1 MNKDK
6 IVDFLDKEAYRPL
19 PGTELAA
26 AMNVGEKDWP
36 AFFDTVRELEAEGT
50 VVMNRKGRYGLCR
63 HMNLIPGT
71 LQGSPK
77 GFGFFLPDD
86 KGRDDIYIP
95 FDHLNGAMHNDKV
108 LVRIMRTKKN
118 VSGREEGEVIRIL
131 HHANEQIVG
140 IYEDLPAYGFV
151 NADENRIYQDVF
163 IPQSCRNG
171 AVNGDRVVVEITRWP
186 EKRRNPEGKVIE
198 ILGQKDAPGVDI
210 LTVIR
215 KYQLP
220 EAFPEKVLREASA
233 LAKIEPADYEGR
245 RDLRDALLVTM
256 DGADAK
262 DLDDAVSLEKLRNG
276 NSRLGV
282 HIADVG
288 HYVKF
293 GTKMDR
299 EALQRGTSVYLPDRV
314 IPMLP
319 TALSNEICSLNPQVD
334 RLALSC
340 VMEINGQGQ
349 IVDSE
354 IFESVIHI
362 AERMTY
368 EAVNEMLYH
377 DDRELKTRYAKVLPM
392 IEDMD
397 GLRETLRRR
406 RFKRG
411 ALDFDFPEAKVILDE
426 RGKPI
431 EIKKRVQLRAEQ
443 IIEEFMIVANETV
456 AETYF
461 QRDVPFIYR
470 VHEKPREEKILELQ
484 EFLGPLGFAI
494 KESADK
500 VRPQSLQKLLEEI
513 KEKPEERLISTVV
526 LRSMQHARYDTENMG
541 HFGLASSYY
550 SHFTSPIRRYP
561 DLAIHRVIKDMIH
574 EPHLGEE
581 KGKKLQQRLTKFA
594 NQSSL
599 RERIAEEA
607 EREAV
612 DVKMVQYMAEH
623 LDEEFP
629 GFISGVT
636 SFGFFVELDN
646 TVNGLVHVS
655 TLEDDYYEYHE
666 NRQCLV
672 GQRGRKIF
680 KLGDKVRVKVT
691 HVNIDA
697 HLIDFEFLNFEA

>member
-1 MNKDK
+1 MKVEDK
-6 IVDFLDKEAYRPL
+6 AL
-19 PGTELAA
+19 
-26 AMNVGEKDWP
+26 P
-36 AFFDTVRELEAEGT
+36 AFFDALRELETEGV

-77 GFGFFLPDD
+77 GFAFLLPDD
-86 KGRDDIYIP
+86 KTRSDIYIP
-95 FDHLNGAMHNDKV
+95 FDHLNGAMHNDRV
-108 LVRIMRTKKN
+108 LVRVLRAQKYVN
-118 VSGREEGEVIRIL
+118 GREEGEVIRVL
-131 HHANEQIVG
+131 TRANERIVG
-140 IYEDLPAYGFV
+140 IYEEFPNYGFV
-151 NADENRIYQDVF
+151 KADENRIHQDAF
-163 IPQSCRNG
+163 IPQHCRNG
-171 AVNGDRVVVEITRWP
+171 AVEGDRVVVSITRWP
-186 EKRRNPEGKVIE
+186 EKRRNPEGKIIE

-220 EAFPEKVLREASA
+220 EAFPERVVKEAA
-233 LAKIEPADYEGR
+233 GLAKIEPVDYKGR
-245 RDLRDALLVTM
+245 RDLRDWLMVTM

-262 DLDDAVSLEKLRNG
+262 DLDDAVSLEVLSDGKC
-276 NSRLGV
+276 RLGV

-288 HYVKF
+288 HYVKV
-293 GTKMDR
+293 GSKLDR

-319 TALSNEICSLNPQVD
+319 TALSNDICSLNPQVD

-340 VMEINGQGQ
+340 VMEIGGDGR
-349 IVDSE
+349 VLDSD

-362 AERMTY
+362 DERMTY
-368 EAVNEMLYH
+368 EDVNAMLYH
-377 DDRELKTRYAKVLPM
+377 DDQALKKRYADVWPM
-392 IEDMD
+392 IEAMNS
-397 GLRETLRRR
+397 LREILRRR

-426 RGKPI
+426 RGKPV
-431 EIKKRVQLRAEQ
+431 EIKKRVQLYAEQ
-443 IIEEFMIVANETV
+443 IIEEFMILANETV

-461 QRDVPFIYR
+461 HRDIPFIYR
-470 VHEKPREEKILELQ
+470 VHEKPKEEKILELQ
-484 EFLGPLGFAI
+484 AFLGPLGYSI
-494 KESADK
+494 GEQADK
-500 VRPQSLQKLLEEI
+500 IHPRSLQKLLTVI
-513 KEKPEERLISTVV
+513 KDKPEERLISTVV
-526 LRSMQHARYDTENMG
+526 LRSMQHAHYDTENFG

-550 SHFTSPIRRYP
+550 THFTSPIRRYP
-561 DLAIHRVIKDMIH
+561 DLAIHRVIKDMLH
-574 EPHLGEE
+574 QPHLKEE
-581 KGKKLQQRLTKFA
+581 KGKKLFRRLNHYA
-594 NQSSL
+594 IESSL

-623 LDEEFP
+623 VDEEFP

-666 NRQCLV
+666 NRQSLV
-672 GQRGRKIF
+672 GQGARRVF
-680 KLGDKVRVKVT
+680 KLGDKVRVKVS
-691 HVNIDA
+691 HVNTDA
-697 HLIDFEFLNFEA
+697 HLIDFEFLQFEK